1 MLRPWPGLVVSPYPP
16 PPETPATALRALL
29 EGNRRF
35 VLGHPRGPNRSLEK
49 VAALAEAQRP
59 WAAILGCADSR
70 VPLEILFDAGF
81 GDLFVVRVAG
91 NVAASEQ
98 IGSLEYAVSVLGTP
112 LVMVL
117 GHSGCGAVTA
127 ALSESP
133 APGRIPAL
141 LRHIE
146 ASIPVGCK
154 DIEQAIEL
162 NVRHQL
168 RQLGDQSAL
177 LREQVEQGSLAL
189 LGAVVDLSTGQVR
202 LLDGASRSGT

>member
-1 MLRPWPGLVVSPYPP
+1 VSPYRPRP
-16 PPETPATALRALL
+16 DTPDAALRALID
-29 EGNRRF
+29 GNRRF
-35 VLGHPRGPNRSLEK
+35 VMGHPFGPNRSLAK
-49 VAALAEAQRP
+49 VAALAAAQRP

-127 ALSESP
+127 ALSDAP

-146 ASIPVGCK
+146 AAIPEGCE
-154 DIEQAIEL
+154 DLDRAIEL
-162 NVRHQL
+162 NVEHQL
-168 RQLGDQSAL
+168 QQLVDQSPL

-189 LGAVVDLSTGQVR
+189 HGAVVHLSTGQVR
-202 LLDGASRSGT
+202 LLDRPTSAGS

>member
-1 MLRPWPGLVVSPYPP
+1 
-16 PPETPATALRALL
+16 
-29 EGNRRF
+29 
-35 VLGHPRGPNRSLEK
+35 
-49 VAALAEAQRP
+49 VAELAGAQRP
-59 WAAILGCADSR
+59 WAAVLGCADSR

-127 ALSESP
+127 ALHGAP
-133 APGRIPAL
+133 TPGRIPVL

-146 ASIPVGCK
+146 AAIPESGT
-154 DIEQAIEL
+154 DLDRAIEL

-168 RQLGDQSAL
+168 RMLGEQSPL
-177 LREQVEQGSLAL
+177 LMEQVEQGRLAL
-189 LGAVVDLSTGQVR
+189 QGAVVDLSTGQVR
-202 LLDGASRSGT
+202 LLDEQ